1 MVGTLKNRLS
11 ISEAVRRVVL
21 THPSVLDCMRMRVIN
36 YSSLAKLIRDEVVKV
51 GGFKDVSINAIKI
64 GLIRFSDKL
73 GNKSTLESHV
83 IKLIARSTIELQTD
97 LKVLTLRKEIPAS
110 KLSELIAKLSHARFF
125 QLTQGTRTF
134 TLAIS
139 KEAEKEV
146 IDIVGREVIEDAID
160 DQSAIILVSPREIIN
175 VPGVIAYI
183 TSLLS
188 WNGVNITQIISCN
201 VDTILILSRRDVLKA
216 YNIIEDLIL
225 RSRSYKQLLHI

>member
-1 MVGTLKNRLS
+1 MVGVLKGKLS
-11 ISEAVRRVVL
+11 ISEAVRRVIL
-21 THPSVLDCMRMRVIN
+21 THPSVLDCIRLGIIN
-36 YSSLAKLIRDEVVKV
+36 YSSLAKLIRDEVIKV
-51 GGFKDVSINAIKI
+51 GGFKDVSINAIKMS
-64 GLIRFSDKL
+64 LIRFSGKL
-73 GNKSTLESHV
+73 SNKSTLESYV
-83 IKLIARSTIELQTD
+83 VKLIARSTIELQTD

-139 KEAEKEV
+139 KEAEEEV
-146 IDIVGREVIEDAID
+146 INIVGHDVIEDVID
-160 DQSAIILVSPREIIN
+160 NQSAIILVSPKEIIN

-188 WNGVNITQIISCN
+188 WNGINITQIISCN
-201 VDTILILSRRDVLKA
+201 VDTILILSRHDVLKA

-225 RSRSYKQLLHI
+225 KSRSYR